1 MKDYDVVILTDSR
14 YVQPNEKNQYIE
26 NVLKEDGVLIE
37 ALNNLGLK
45 TIKKDWNDSNFNWN
59 STKTAVFRSTWD
71 YFDKFSIFQNWLSQ
85 VQNKCAL
92 INSYEQIKWNLDKH
106 YLQDLKNWSLP
117 IPKSVFINKMSGTK
131 LKDIATNM
139 KWNHIVVKPTVS
151 GAAKNTFQLKDQEI
165 ENFQTN
171 WIRLTNEEDFIVQE
185 FQKNIIK
192 SGEIAVMLFGGKY
205 SHAVLKKAKKG
216 DFRVQD
222 DFGGT
227 VETITP
233 SKEIIDLAEKAIKKL
248 NPTPLYCRV
257 DVILNNQNKAV
268 IIELELIEPELW
280 FRFKITAADKLAM
293 YIKEFINKLHS

>member
-1 MKDYDVVILTDSR
+1 MFSD
-14 YVQPNEKNQYIE
+14 
-26 NVLKEDGVLIE
+26 
-37 ALNNLGLK
+37 
-45 TIKKDWNDSNFNWN
+45 NW
-59 STKTAVFRSTWD
+59 
-71 YFDKFSIFQNWLSQ
+71 
-85 VQNKCAL
+85 
-92 INSYEQIKWNLDKH
+92 E
-106 YLQDLKNWSLP
+106 
-117 IPKSVFINKMSGTK
+117 
-131 LKDIATNM
+131 
-139 KWNHIVVKPTVS
+139 
-151 GAAKNTFQLKDQEI
+151 KNTFQLKNQEI

-171 WIRLTNEEDFIVQE
+171 WIHLTNKEDFIVQE

-192 SGEIAVMLFGGKY
+192 SGEVAVILFGGKY

-248 NPTPLYCRV
+248 KPTPLYCRV
-257 DVILNNQNKAV
+257 DVIINNQNKAV

>member
-26 NVLKEDGVLIE
+26 NVLKEDGLLIE

-165 ENFQTN
+165 ENFQTK

>member
-26 NVLKEDGVLIE
+26 NVLKEDGLLIE

-280 FRFKITAADKLAM
+280 FRFKIKAADKLAM

>member
-26 NVLKEDGVLIE
+26 NVLKEDGLLIE

-106 YLQDLKNWSLP
+106 YLQDLKNWGLP

-165 ENFQTN
+165 ENFQTK
-171 WIRLTNEEDFIVQE
+171 WKRLTNEEEFIVQE

>member
-1 MKDYDVVILTDSR
+1 
-14 YVQPNEKNQYIE
+14 
-26 NVLKEDGVLIE
+26 
-37 ALNNLGLK
+37 
-45 TIKKDWNDSNFNWN
+45 
-59 STKTAVFRSTWD
+59 
-71 YFDKFSIFQNWLSQ
+71 
-85 VQNKCAL
+85 
-92 INSYEQIKWNLDKH
+92 
-106 YLQDLKNWSLP
+106 
-117 IPKSVFINKMSGTK
+117 
-131 LKDIATNM
+131 
-139 KWNHIVVKPTVS
+139 
-151 GAAKNTFQLKDQEI
+151 
-165 ENFQTN
+165 
-171 WIRLTNEEDFIVQE
+171 
-185 FQKNIIK
+185 
-192 SGEIAVMLFGGKY
+192 MLFGGKY

>member
-26 NVLKEDGVLIE
+26 NVLKEDGLLIE

>member
-26 NVLKEDGVLIE
+26 NVLKEDGLLIE

-45 TIKKDWNDSNFNWN
+45 TIKKDWNDSKFNWN

-106 YLQDLKNWSLP
+106 YLQDLKKWSLP

>member
-26 NVLKEDGVLIE
+26 NVLKEDGLLIE

-45 TIKKDWNDSNFNWN
+45 TIKKDWNDSKFNWN

-106 YLQDLKNWSLP
+106 YLQDLKKWSLP

-227 VETITP
+227 VETIIP

>member
-26 NVLKEDGVLIE
+26 NVLKEDGLLIE

-139 KWNHIVVKPTVS
+139 KWNHIVVKPTIS
-151 GAAKNTFQLKDQEI
+151 GAAKNTFQLKNQEI

>member
-26 NVLKEDGVLIE
+26 NVLKEDGLLIE

-106 YLQDLKNWSLP
+106 YLQDLKNWGLP

-165 ENFQTN
+165 ENFQTK
-171 WIRLTNEEDFIVQE
+171 WISLTNEEDFIVQE

-280 FRFKITAADKLAM
+280 FRFKITAAEKLAM

>member
-26 NVLKEDGVLIE
+26 NVLKEDGLLIE

-106 YLQDLKNWSLP
+106 YLQDLKNWGLP

-165 ENFQTN
+165 ENFQTK
-171 WIRLTNEEDFIVQE
+171 WISLTNEEDFIVQE

>member
-1 MKDYDVVILTDSR
+1 MKDYDVVVLTDSR

-26 NVLKEDGVLIE
+26 NVLKEDGLLIE

-45 TIKKDWNDSNFNWN
+45 TIKKDWNDSKFNWN

-106 YLQDLKNWSLP
+106 YLQDLKNWGLP
-117 IPKSVFINKMSGTK
+117 IPKSVFINKMSSTK

-139 KWNHIVVKPTVS
+139 EWNHIVVKPTIS

-165 ENFQTN
+165 ENFQTK
-171 WIRLTNEEDFIVQE
+171 WIHLTNKEDFIVQE

-192 SGEIAVMLFGGKY
+192 SGEVAVMLFGGKY

-248 NPTPLYCRV
+248 KPTPLYCRV
-257 DVILNNQNKAV
+257 DVIINNQNKAV

>member
-1 MKDYDVVILTDSR
+1 MKDYDVVVLTDSR

-26 NVLKEDGVLIE
+26 NVLKEDGLLIE

>member
-1 MKDYDVVILTDSR
+1 MKDYDVVVLTDSR

-26 NVLKEDGVLIE
+26 NVLKEDGLLIE

-45 TIKKDWNDSNFNWN
+45 TIKKDWNDSKFNWN

-71 YFDKFSIFQNWLSQ
+71 YFDKFSIFQNWLCQ

-106 YLQDLKNWSLP
+106 YLQDLKNWGLP

-139 KWNHIVVKPTVS
+139 EWNHIVVKPTIS

-165 ENFQTN
+165 ENFQTK
-171 WIRLTNEEDFIVQE
+171 WIHLTNKEDFIVQE

-192 SGEIAVMLFGGKY
+192 SGEVAVMLFGGKY

-248 NPTPLYCRV
+248 KPTPLYCRV
-257 DVILNNQNKAV
+257 DVIINNQNKAV

-280 FRFKITAADKLAM
+280 FRFKITAADKLAI

>member
-26 NVLKEDGVLIE
+26 NVLKEDGLLIE

-106 YLQDLKNWSLP
+106 YLQDLKNWGLP

>member
-26 NVLKEDGVLIE
+26 NVLKEDGLLIE

-59 STKTAVFRSTWD
+59 STKTDVFRSTWD

-171 WIRLTNEEDFIVQE
+171 WIHLTNKEDFIVQE

-192 SGEIAVMLFGGKY
+192 SGEVAVILFGGKY

-268 IIELELIEPELW
+268 IIELELI
-280 FRFKITAADKLAM
+280 
-293 YIKEFINKLHS
+293 

>member
-26 NVLKEDGVLIE
+26 NVLKEDGLLIE

-171 WIRLTNEEDFIVQE
+171 WICLTNEEDFIVQE

>member
-1 MKDYDVVILTDSR
+1 MKDYDVVVLTDSR

-26 NVLKEDGVLIE
+26 NVLKEDGLLIE

-106 YLQDLKNWSLP
+106 YLQDLKNWGLP

-139 KWNHIVVKPTVS
+139 EWNHIVVKPTIS

-165 ENFQTN
+165 ENFQTK
-171 WIRLTNEEDFIVQE
+171 WIHLTNKEDFIVQE

-192 SGEIAVMLFGGKY
+192 SGEVAVMLFGGKY

-227 VETITP
+227 VKTITP

-248 NPTPLYCRV
+248 KPTPLYCRV
-257 DVILNNQNKAV
+257 DVIINNQNKAV

-280 FRFKITAADKLAM
+280 FRFKITAADKLAI

>member
-1 MKDYDVVILTDSR
+1 MKDYDVVVLTDSR

-26 NVLKEDGVLIE
+26 NVLKEDGLLIE

-45 TIKKDWNDSNFNWN
+45 TIKKDWNDSKFNWN

-106 YLQDLKNWSLP
+106 YLQDLKNWGLP
-117 IPKSVFINKMSGTK
+117 VPKSVFINKMSGTK

-139 KWNHIVVKPTVS
+139 EWNHIVVKPTIS

-165 ENFQTN
+165 ENFQTK
-171 WIRLTNEEDFIVQE
+171 WIHLTNKEDFIVQE

-192 SGEIAVMLFGGKY
+192 SGEVAVMLFGGKY

-248 NPTPLYCRV
+248 KPTPLYCRV
-257 DVILNNQNKAV
+257 DVIINNQNKAV

-280 FRFKITAADKLAM
+280 FRFKITAADKLAI

>member
-26 NVLKEDGVLIE
+26 NVLKEDGLLIE

-165 ENFQTN
+165 ENFQTK
-171 WIRLTNEEDFIVQE
+171 WIRLTNEEEFIVQE

>member
-26 NVLKEDGVLIE
+26 NVLKEDGLLIE

-165 ENFQTN
+165 ENFQTK
-171 WIRLTNEEDFIVQE
+171 WISLTNEEDFIVQE

>member
-26 NVLKEDGVLIE
+26 NVLKEDGLLIE

-165 ENFQTN
+165 ENFQTKC
-171 WIRLTNEEDFIVQE
+171 IRLTNEEEFIVQE

>member
-1 MKDYDVVILTDSR
+1 MKDYDVVVLTDSR

-26 NVLKEDGVLIE
+26 NVLKEDGLLIE

-106 YLQDLKNWSLP
+106 YLQDLKNWGLP

-165 ENFQTN
+165 ENFQTK
-171 WIRLTNEEDFIVQE
+171 WIRLTNEEEFIVQE

>member
-1 MKDYDVVILTDSR
+1 MKDYDVVVLTDSR

-26 NVLKEDGVLIE
+26 NVLKEDGLLIE

-45 TIKKDWNDSNFNWN
+45 TIKKDWNDSKFNWN

-106 YLQDLKNWSLP
+106 YLQDLKNWGLP

-139 KWNHIVVKPTVS
+139 EWNHIVVKPTIS

-165 ENFQTN
+165 ENFQTK
-171 WIRLTNEEDFIVQE
+171 WIHLTNKEDFIVQE

-192 SGEIAVMLFGGKY
+192 SGEVAVMLFGGKY

-248 NPTPLYCRV
+248 KPTPLYCRV
-257 DVILNNQNKAV
+257 DVIINNQNKAV

>member
-1 MKDYDVVILTDSR
+1 MPKKFKT
-14 YVQPNEKNQYIE
+14 K
-26 NVLKEDGVLIE
+26 
-37 ALNNLGLK
+37 NNLH
-45 TIKKDWNDSNFNWN
+45 
-59 STKTAVFRSTWD
+59 VFEC
-71 YFDKFSIFQNWLSQ
+71 Q
-85 VQNKCAL
+85 
-92 INSYEQIKWNLDKH
+92 
-106 YLQDLKNWSLP
+106 
-117 IPKSVFINKMSGTK
+117 SVFINKMSGTK

-165 ENFQTN
+165 ENFQTK
-171 WIRLTNEEDFIVQE
+171 WIRLTNEEEFIVQE

-248 NPTPLYCRV
+248 KPTPLYCRV
-257 DVILNNQNKAV
+257 DVIINNQNKAV

>member
-26 NVLKEDGVLIE
+26 NVLKEDGLLIE

-165 ENFQTN
+165 ENFQIN

>member
-1 MKDYDVVILTDSR
+1 MKDYDVVVLTDSR

-26 NVLKEDGVLIE
+26 NVLKEDGLLIE

-106 YLQDLKNWSLP
+106 YLQDLKNWGLP

-139 KWNHIVVKPTVS
+139 EWNHIVVKPTIS

-165 ENFQTN
+165 ENFQTK
-171 WIRLTNEEDFIVQE
+171 WIHLTNKEDFIVQE

-192 SGEIAVMLFGGKY
+192 SGEVAVMLFGGKY

-248 NPTPLYCRV
+248 KPTPLYCRV
-257 DVILNNQNKAV
+257 DVIINNQNKAV

-280 FRFKITAADKLAM
+280 FRFKITAADKLAI

>member
-26 NVLKEDGVLIE
+26 NVLKEDGLLIE

-85 VQNKCAL
+85 VQNKCVL

-117 IPKSVFINKMSGTK
+117 IPKIVFINKMSGTK

>member
-26 NVLKEDGVLIE
+26 NVLNEDGLLIE

>member
-1 MKDYDVVILTDSR
+1 MKDYDVVVLTDSR

-26 NVLKEDGVLIE
+26 NVLNEDGLLIE

-45 TIKKDWNDSNFNWN
+45 TIKKDWNDSKFNWN

-106 YLQDLKNWSLP
+106 YLQDLKNWGLP

-139 KWNHIVVKPTVS
+139 EWNHIVVKPTIS

-165 ENFQTN
+165 ENFQTK
-171 WIRLTNEEDFIVQE
+171 WIHLTNKEDFIVQE

-192 SGEIAVMLFGGKY
+192 SGEVAVMLFGGKY

-248 NPTPLYCRV
+248 KPTPLYCRV
-257 DVILNNQNKAV
+257 DVIINNQNKAV

-280 FRFKITAADKLAM
+280 FRFKITAADKLAI

>member
-26 NVLKEDGVLIE
+26 NVLKEDGLLIE

-106 YLQDLKNWSLP
+106 YLQDLKNWGLP

-165 ENFQTN
+165 ENFQTK
-171 WIRLTNEEDFIVQE
+171 WIRLTNEDDFIVQE

>member
-1 MKDYDVVILTDSR
+1 MKDYDVVVLTDSR

-26 NVLKEDGVLIE
+26 NVLKEDGLLIE

-45 TIKKDWNDSNFNWN
+45 TIKKDWNDSKFNWN

-106 YLQDLKNWSLP
+106 YLQDLKIWGLP

-139 KWNHIVVKPTVS
+139 EWNHIVVKPTIS

-165 ENFQTN
+165 ENFQTK
-171 WIRLTNEEDFIVQE
+171 WIHLTNKEDFIVQE

-192 SGEIAVMLFGGKY
+192 SGEVAVMLFGGKY

-248 NPTPLYCRV
+248 KPTPLYCRV
-257 DVILNNQNKAV
+257 DVIINNQNKAV

>member
-26 NVLKEDGVLIE
+26 NVLKEDGLLIE

-59 STKTAVFRSTWD
+59 STKTDVFRSTWD

-151 GAAKNTFQLKDQEI
+151 GADKNTFQLKDQEI

-248 NPTPLYCRV
+248 NPTPLYCRL

>member
-26 NVLKEDGVLIE
+26 NVLKEDGLLIE

-171 WIRLTNEEDFIVQE
+171 WIHLTNKEDFIVQE

>member
-1 MKDYDVVILTDSR
+1 MKDYDVVVLTDSR

-26 NVLKEDGVLIE
+26 NVLKEDGLLIE

-45 TIKKDWNDSNFNWN
+45 TIKKDWNDSKFNWN

-106 YLQDLKNWSLP
+106 YLQDLKNWGLP
-117 IPKSVFINKMSGTK
+117 VPKSVFINKMSGTK

-139 KWNHIVVKPTVS
+139 EWNHIVVKPTIS

-165 ENFQTN
+165 ENFQTK
-171 WIRLTNEEDFIVQE
+171 WIHLTNKEDFIVQE

-192 SGEIAVMLFGGKY
+192 SGEVAVMLFGGKY

-248 NPTPLYCRV
+248 KPTPLYCRV
-257 DVILNNQNKAV
+257 DVIINNQNKAV